1 MSNLTLSQASHV
13 KILRSLRL
21 LNLPCK
27 KIVCCYSKEIRN
39 LHEHIH
45 GRHNIVVFPVAYTL
59 LFDSQLVCKL
69 NLVKPLS

>member
-13 KILRSLRL
+13 KVLRSLRL

-45 GRHNIVVFPVAYTL
+45 GRHNIVVFGSGET
-59 LFDSQLVCKL
+59 
-69 NLVKPLS
+69 NLQVSGVRDQI

>member
-13 KILRSLRL
+13 KVLRSLRL

-39 LHEHIH
+39 LHEQ
-45 GRHNIVVFPVAYTL
+45 L
-59 LFDSQLVCKL
+59 LILCFLTPSLAA
-69 NLVKPLS
+69 S